1 MNQLN
6 ENTEEDALPVLRAYA
21 IATSGGIQLPSR
33 MYLDELSAILDVSIR
48 RAREI
53 AESYKKTNYRPV
65 TFNLKQSGDLY
76 LGMYNATMDTG
87 RVLNLLQLKE
97 RVVGNGFTPKK
108 FGPYTIKAVRM
119 TLRYGRFKKAFE
131 YTKEYGAKNLS
142 NVSNDRVSSLELI
155 IKIKKGSKVQG
166 ASVSIFNTGRVRLS
180 GGYIDGSP
188 EEPVSLIRYV
198 DDLTGLNLASKS
210 IKLNNITGEIK
221 LGAKIDLQQ
230 LYTLL
235 DVTKGLAK
243 FDDMVIE
250 ATFEPVRN
258 VFLTKEKKDS
268 PFLYIKFG
276 DQFTLLMA
284 KNGTIIV
291 EGTEAPQKISRT
303 IRRFVDFIKT
313 AGILTPKG
321 GNLRPN
327 PKPSKLARRADN
339 MPAPDVTRRGTTCP
353 VDKRPVPYSFQGKC
367 PQGDGYYVRPNPQG
381 QPCCY
386 KIPKRPG
393 YLRNKVAE
401 RYARANVRVP
411 NSVRKIFG
419 IGMNTNNK
427 ANNVGKNTPTNMN
440 FTHNKKVGFKIGS
453 RQCLRYTKVGL
464 IDLATRMGMSV
475 PSVISKPKL
484 CEMIAAFVKKNGK
497 NVGFMLNGKACT
509 TYKKSTLVKYARE
522 LGITKVDGTKE
533 ELCKQIK
540 KASNKLMNTPVNDAN
555 FDYFMNLARKLKN
568 K

>member
-1 MNQLN
+1 MNQSN
-6 ENTEEDALPVLRAYA
+6 ENAEDALPILRAYA

-33 MYLDELSAILDVSIR
+33 MYLDELADILDVSIR
-48 RAREI
+48 KAREI
-53 AESYKKTNYRPV
+53 ADNYKKTNYRPV
-65 TFNLKQSGDLY
+65 NFNLKQSGDLY
-76 LGMYNATMDTG
+76 LGMYNATLDAG

-97 RVVGNGFTPKK
+97 RVVGNGFTPKR
-108 FGPYTIKAVRM
+108 FGVYTIKAVRM

-131 YTKEYGAKNLS
+131 YTKEYGARNLS

-155 IKIKKGSKVQG
+155 VKIKKGSKIQG

-180 GGYIDGSP
+180 GGYIDGSSG
-188 EEPVSLIRYV
+188 EPVSLIRYV
-198 DDLTGLNLASKS
+198 DELTGLNLASKS

-221 LGAKIDLQQ
+221 LGARIDLQQ

-250 ATFEPVRN
+250 ATFEPARN
-258 VFLTKEKKDS
+258 AFLAKEKKDS

-276 DQFTLLMA
+276 DKFTLLIA
-284 KNGTIIV
+284 NNGTIIV
-291 EGTEAPQKISRT
+291 EGKEEPQKTSKV

-313 AGILTPKG
+313 AGILTPKN

-327 PKPSKLARRADN
+327 PKPSKLARRMNN

-353 VDKRPVPYSFQGKC
+353 VGKRPVPYSFQGKC

-386 KIPKRPG
+386 QIPKRPG

-401 RYARANVRVP
+401 RYARANVKVP
-411 NSVRKIFG
+411 ESVRKIFG

-427 ANNVGKNTPTNMN
+427 SNNVGKNAPVNMN

-484 CEMIAAFVKKNGK
+484 CEMIATFVKKNGK
-497 NVGFMLNGKACT
+497 NSGFILNGKVCT

-522 LGITKVDGTKE
+522 LGVTTLGGTKE
-533 ELCKQIK
+533 ELCKDIK